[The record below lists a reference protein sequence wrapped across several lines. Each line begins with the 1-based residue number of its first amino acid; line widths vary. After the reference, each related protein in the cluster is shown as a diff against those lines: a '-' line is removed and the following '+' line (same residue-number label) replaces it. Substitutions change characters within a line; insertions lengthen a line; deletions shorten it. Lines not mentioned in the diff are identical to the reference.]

1 MWCDNCLLI
10 FPLRAGTMAL
20 ATLIAAYSIAGGIVL
35 FLYGAFLFPS
45 KDIEVPI
52 YGGVSMG
59 IGACSVLL
67 LLAFANRSRL
77 WTSALCFILPFVFV
91 VSIVRA
97 GLMVFRLDYYQ
108 ERVIWTCNHG
118 GQLYNATLAA
128 DSSYSAAAA
137 GNSSGDTIPTGFCSA
152 GFHSLYLAFAF
163 ALAIDC
169 VLQLYQLFLVWR
181 FKAFLTSYNSL
192 KDSRVNG
199 YYYA

>member
-35 FLYGAFLFPS
+35 FLWGAFLWPS
-45 KDIEVPI
+45 ADIEVPV
-52 YGGVSMG
+52 YGGISMA

-77 WTSALCFILPFVFV
+77 WTSALCFILPFVLV
-91 VSIVRA
+91 LSIVRA
-97 GLMVFRLDYYQ
+97 GIMIFRLDAYQ
-108 ERVIWTCNHG
+108 ERVIWSCNYG
-118 GQLYNATLAA
+118 GQLYNETLAA
-128 DSSYSAAAA
+128 DSTYSA

-169 VLQLYQLFLVWR
+169 ALQAYQYFLVWR
-181 FKAFLTSYNSL
+181 FRAFLRNYNSL

-199 YYYA
+199 YYYS